1 MTATTI
7 ANLALARLGN
17 TTISDITEDSET
29 ARACQVLYNQTRR
42 EVLRSHRWNFATKR
56 AALSELD
63 EEPAFGWE
71 HQFAIPSDCLRILE
85 VGESEHGD
93 TLSERFVIEG
103 TSILTDQDSV
113 NLVYVYD
120 CENPDIFDP
129 LFVECLTV
137 KLAVKLS
144 TTLAGTSSLAE
155 RLMVEYDRMIGPLAR
170 RIDANEGRRR
180 KGLIDRSSPFVQSRT
195 SGLLTGINDFPDP

>member
-29 ARACQVLYNQTRR
+29 ARACLVLYDQTRR

-56 AALSELD
+56 AALSELAD
-63 EEPAFGWE
+63 APAFGWE
-71 HQFAIPSDCLRILE
+71 HQFELPSDAIRILE

-103 TSILTDQDSV
+103 QALLTDQDSV

-120 CENPDIFDP
+120 CQNPELFDP
-129 LFVECLTV
+129 LFVEALAV
-137 KLAVKLS
+137 KMAVKLS
-144 TTLAGTSSLAE
+144 TTLAGASSLAE

-180 KGLIDRSSPFVQSRT
+180 KGLIDRGSPFVQART
-195 SGLLTGINDFPDP
+195 SGLLTGINDFPTP

>member
-42 EVLRSHRWNFATKR
+42 ELLRSHRWNFAQKR
-56 AALSELD
+56 AALSELAD
-63 EEPAFGWE
+63 EPAFGWE
-71 HQFAIPSDCLRILE
+71 HQFGIPSDCLRILE

-93 TLSERFVIEG
+93 NLSERFVVEG
-103 TSILTDQDSV
+103 NAILTDQDSV

-120 CENPDIFDP
+120 CENPELFDP
-129 LFVECLTV
+129 LFVEALS
-137 KLAVKLS
+137 LRMAVKLCNS
-144 TTLAGTSSLAE
+144 LQGTSGNAD
-155 RLMVEYDRMIGPLAR
+155 RLNAEYDQRIAPLAR

-180 KGLIDRSSPFVQSRT
+180 KGLIDRSSPLVQART

>member
-17 TTISDITEDSET
+17 TTISHITEDSEM
-29 ARACQVLYNQTRR
+29 ARACLVLYDQTRR

-56 AALSELD
+56 AALSELA

-71 HQFAIPSDCLRILE
+71 HQFELPSDALRILE

-103 TSILTDQDSV
+103 QALLTDQDSV

-120 CENPDIFDP
+120 CENPDLFDP
-129 LFVECLTV
+129 LFVECLAV
-137 KLAVKLS
+137 KMAVKLS
-144 TTLAGTSSLAE
+144 TTLAGASSLAE

-180 KGLIDRSSPFVQSRT
+180 KGLIDRGSPFVQSRT
-195 SGLLTGINDFPDP
+195 SGLLTGINDFPTP